1 MTVDIEHFE
10 DEGHVDLHI
19 TDSSFTDE
27 TKPLTVS
34 SLVSVSKSPKTGSMV
49 SLQSHKSAA
58 EKPEDVKQKQET
70 ETNEDEKQDE
80 EEKQQ
85 EKIEYEEEKQPDKTE
100 AEEENQPDKNETETQ
115 EGEEQ
120 HEKNEDEKQELEEE
134 QPEQALIINEK
145 DQAGNMEEDV
155 PAEGSP
161 EQ

>member
-58 EKPEDVKQKQET
+58 EKPEDVKQKQEA
-70 ETNEDEKQDE
+70 EANDDEKQDE
-80 EEKQQ
+80 EEKQE
-85 EKIEYEEEKQPDKTE
+85 EKIEGEEQKQPDKTE
-100 AEEENQPDKNETETQ
+100 DQEGNQPEKNEAETQ
-115 EGEEQ
+115 EHG
-120 HEKNEDEKQELEEE
+120 EE
-134 QPEQALIINEK
+134 QPEQTVTLNKE
-145 DQAGNMEEDV
+145 DQAENREEDV